1 MADNEFLRFPDEEE
15 IAELRD
21 LFLMYDHNGDGS
33 IQTSELG
40 QVLTRMGQPLSVR
53 EVQSMINEIDQDGNG
68 SMEFP
73 EFLTMMIRKEVGF
86 DIEDSIKKAFKS
98 LDTENTGKIPMS
110 QLEEIMKGQGEDISD
125 EQLREI
131 MEKTGSLGASEV
143 DYNFFINAVL
153 ARV

>member
-1 MADNEFLRFPDEEE
+1 
-15 IAELRD
+15 
-21 LFLMYDHNGDGS
+21 
-33 IQTSELG
+33 
-40 QVLTRMGQPLSVR
+40 MGQPLSVR